1 MKLEIKEVY
10 FLKQAIE
17 QVTIKA
23 SDAGVVAK
31 TIDKLDREFSRLQ
44 KLEEKKQAGPI
55 TQVVK

>member
-23 SDAGVVAK
+23 SDASVVAK

-44 KLEEKKQAGPI
+44 KLEEKKQTDPI

>member
-10 FLKQAIE
+10 FLRQAIE

-31 TIDKLDREFSRLQ
+31 TIDKLNREFSRLQ
-44 KLEEKKQAGPI
+44 KLEEKKQVGPT